1 MRTSFGC
8 YYGVCRLR
16 PWFVTL
22 RGTLMLT
29 NWSLSL
35 CDVVVIPVQ
44 TEMFAVE
51 TLPIQL
57 ERIRLPAS
65 ISILSSSRST
75 CYQIC
80 LIPV

>member
-1 MRTSFGC
+1 ML
-8 YYGVCRLR
+8 LR
-16 PWFVTL
+16 GLSTEAWFVTL
-22 RGTLMLT
+22 RELSLLT

-57 ERIRLPAS
+57 ERIRIARKYLNPE
-65 ISILSSSRST
+65 LGRST